1 MKLSINGVTDQNE
14 EKAVIT
20 DDSLENKKSNQKCR
34 YNDRGFCKS
43 KLDCVYYHSNTIC
56 DKLLLN
62 GQCPQPKTCLS
73 RHPRDCKHWTGDTRG
88 CLRENLCKYMHNSTK
103 KGINIKTKKNNNES
117 DSKVQNITVSPKEA
131 TEAKDKVIKE
141 KDEEIA
147 RLRSENESLMENNSR
162 MKRIAWKMD
171 QEIKVLRS
179 KLT

>member
-1 MKLSINGVTDQNE
+1 
-14 EKAVIT
+14 
-20 DDSLENKKSNQKCR
+20 
-34 YNDRGFCKS
+34 
-43 KLDCVYYHSNTIC
+43 
-56 DKLLLN
+56 
-62 GQCPQPKTCLS
+62 
-73 RHPRDCKHWTGDTRG
+73 
-88 CLRENLCKYMHNSTK
+88 MHNSTK

-117 DSKVQNITVSPKEA
+117 ESKVQIITVSPKEA

-179 KLT
+179 KLN

>member
-1 MKLSINGVTDQNE
+1 
-14 EKAVIT
+14 
-20 DDSLENKKSNQKCR
+20 
-34 YNDRGFCKS
+34 
-43 KLDCVYYHSNTIC
+43 
-56 DKLLLN
+56 
-62 GQCPQPKTCLS
+62 
-73 RHPRDCKHWTGDTRG
+73 
-88 CLRENLCKYMHNSTK
+88 MHNSTK